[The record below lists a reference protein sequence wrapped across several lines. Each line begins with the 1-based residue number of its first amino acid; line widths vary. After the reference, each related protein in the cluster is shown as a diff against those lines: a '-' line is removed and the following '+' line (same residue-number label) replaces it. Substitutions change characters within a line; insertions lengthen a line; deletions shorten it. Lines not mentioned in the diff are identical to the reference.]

1 MKQKKTDRLYSK
13 LKNKIKSKG
22 RVETNETEIT
32 NLLDKEFRMIVLRI
46 LTEIRIEECSKNFK
60 KELENVKKRMNHS

>member
-1 MKQKKTDRLYSK
+1 M
-13 LKNKIKSKG
+13 
-22 RVETNETEIT
+22 ETNETEIT